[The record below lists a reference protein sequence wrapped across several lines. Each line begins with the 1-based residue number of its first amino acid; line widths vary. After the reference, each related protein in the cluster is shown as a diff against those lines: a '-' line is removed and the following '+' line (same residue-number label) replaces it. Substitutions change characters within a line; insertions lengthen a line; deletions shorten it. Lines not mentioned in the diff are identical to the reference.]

1 MKQIIARL
9 PDSARKKRKYF
20 SSPFGASDLPL
31 PRVPGLQDRLKQRS
45 MRINDLK
52 ISEYRHNGKLQARVY
67 YPKNSPNNPKGGYK
81 WYTSRAAAERAIDE
95 NNALV
100 ARYGQMARDVT
111 PQELVEARLAAEELK
126 GSGLSVVDA
135 AKQVKLAL
143 TKALASKSVKEGL
156 GAYHDSLWD
165 TFQERKKADPRCE
178 PRHWRSVKHTLARLK
193 SLESTSLLGL
203 TTDRLRPFF
212 KGLSKSSLRA
222 HLRNLHAAFEYCIDA
237 GWMDANP
244 AHSLKRMKSNGVS
257 RKRTVQTFTVAQ
269 VRKFMRAV
277 AETDMRAV
285 PYFAVCFFAGVRP
298 EAAMKLEW
306 TDVGGNGHL
315 YVPHTVNKSGH
326 AYTVSIFP
334 VLNRWLEWWEAR
346 GNKRKGNILSLSA
359 STLKR
364 VRKQAMAKAGIAE
377 WVQDGPRKTFA
388 TAHRGTFKCKV
399 QTSAALGHKG
409 TTVLDEHYDSRLMTE
424 QEAAEYWEILPPQ
437 NEALTGEEAA

>member
-1 MKQIIARL
+1 MHM
-9 PDSARKKRKYF
+9 P
-20 SSPFGASDLPL
+20 
-31 PRVPGLQDRLKQRS
+31 
-45 MRINDLK
+45 LK
-52 ISEYRHNGKLQARVY
+52 ISEYRHNGRLQARVY
-67 YPKNSPNNPKGGYK
+67 FPKGSPAKPKGGYK
-81 WYTSRAAAERAIDE
+81 WYPTRAAAEVAVAE
-95 NNALV
+95 NSALV
-100 ARYGQMARDVT
+100 ARFGHLAKDVT
-111 PQELVEARLAAEELK
+111 LQELVEARTAAAELH
-126 GSGLSVVDA
+126 GTGFTLLDA
-135 AKQVKLAL
+135 AREVKAAL
-143 TKALASKSVKEGL
+143 SKTLASRSVKEGL
-156 GAYHDSLWD
+156 GAYHGHLWER
-165 TFQERKKADPRCE
+165 FQERKKADPRCE

-193 SLESTSLLGL
+193 SLESTSLLEL
-203 TTDRLRPFF
+203 TADRLRPFF

-277 AETDMRAV
+277 AETDLRAV

-326 AYTVSIFP
+326 AYTVSILP

-346 GNKRKGNILSLSA
+346 GNKRKGSILSLSA

-437 NEALTGEEAA
+437 NEALAEEEAA